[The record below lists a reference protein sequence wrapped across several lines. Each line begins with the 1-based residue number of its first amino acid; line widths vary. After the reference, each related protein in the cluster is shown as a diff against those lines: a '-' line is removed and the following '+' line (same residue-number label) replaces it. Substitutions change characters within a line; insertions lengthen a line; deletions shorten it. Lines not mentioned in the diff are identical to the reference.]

1 MDFEFTDDQT
11 SLRDAVRRWVEKGFS
26 FARRHALAKAGGATR
41 AVYAELAELGLTGL
55 AVPAGH
61 GGLGLGAID
70 AMVVMEELG
79 RGLVNAP
86 YAAGALVAPALLTH
100 AEAAVQSAWLPR
112 IADGSA
118 LVVLAQQE
126 RGARY
131 RLDTVSTRRRPRPR
145 AAGR

>member
-1 MDFEFTDDQT
+1 MDFEFTDDQN
-11 SLRDAVRRWVEKGFS
+11 SLRDAVRRWVEKDFV

-55 AVPAGH
+55 AVPAPH
-61 GGLGLGAID
+61 GGLGLGAVE

-86 YAAGALVAPALLTH
+86 YAAGALVAPALL
-100 AEAAVQSAWLPR
+100 AQADAALQSAWLPR

-126 RGARY
+126 HG
-131 RLDTVSTRRRPRPR
+131 TRDRKSVV
-145 AAGR
+145 